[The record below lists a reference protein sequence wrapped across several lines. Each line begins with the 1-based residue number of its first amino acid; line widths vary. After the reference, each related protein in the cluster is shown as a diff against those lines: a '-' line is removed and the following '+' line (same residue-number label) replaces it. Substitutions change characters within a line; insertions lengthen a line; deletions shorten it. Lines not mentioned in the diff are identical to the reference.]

1 LSFEHQTNTDSY
13 IDVDDISNN
22 KPDQNEEKLKEN
34 NSSEKLPKSIEETEI
49 KSLIIQPDIQ
59 NFDENNFRNNCANYY
74 ENRPSF
80 TQYNNNQWL
89 TEIYKNYFLAAVTQS
104 YLQVNESVSSI
115 NAPRASILHSNN
127 LFQHQ
132 YQHTSNYNNQ
142 SNQKQE
148 NVTCKYCY
156 LRFSDNLLLNFHIR
170 KSHSQILLNYS

>member
-1 LSFEHQTNTDSY
+1 MSFEHQTNTDSY

-22 KPDQNEEKLKEN
+22 DENEEKLKMN
-34 NSSEKLPKSIEETEI
+34 NSFEKLPKPIEETEI
-49 KSLIIQPDIQ
+49 KSLLIQPDTQ
-59 NFDENNFRNNCANYY
+59 NSDENNFRSNCANYY
-74 ENRPSF
+74 ENRPSL
-80 TQYNNNQWL
+80 THYNNNQWL

-104 YLQVNESVSSI
+104 YLQVNEPVSSI
-115 NAPRASILHSNN
+115 NAPRTSILHSNN

-132 YQHTSNYNNQ
+132 YQQTSNCNIQ

-170 KSHSQILLNYS
+170 KSHSQILLNFS